1 MSESLKKGIATKY
14 LLPIVTVYAGAAAWL
29 GLDRVTATASVLQ
42 HLGLAAVGGLILL
55 VLQEVVPRPVKEV
68 LIFFR
73 AKDRLPGCRAFSVI
87 AAHDP
92 RIDPVELGV
101 LLPSAPM
108 SGVEQNA
115 LWYRWLK
122 SVESDPA
129 IADNHHRFLALRDAA
144 VLLFLLGL
152 ASPLLAFLG
161 TQHWRWFGLGGAFF
175 AAYLLTA
182 IAARN
187 SAVRLVANVV
197 ARKVSTTV

>member
-1 MSESLKKGIATKY
+1 MSDSLKKGIATKY
-14 LLPIVTVYAGAAAWL
+14 LLPIVTVYVATAAWL
-29 GLDRVTATASVLQ
+29 GLDRVTAVTSVLQ
-42 HLGLAAVGGLILL
+42 HLGVAAVGGLILL
-55 VLQEVVPRPVKEV
+55 VLQEVVPRSVKEALV
-68 LIFFR
+68 FFR
-73 AKDRLPGCRAFSVI
+73 FKDRLPGCRAFSVI
-87 AAHDP
+87 AARDQ

-101 LLPSAPM
+101 LLPSVPM

-152 ASPLLAFLG
+152 TSPFLAFIGAQHSGWFILG
-161 TQHWRWFGLGGAFF
+161 CGSL

-182 IAARN
+182 VAARN
-187 SAVRLVANVV
+187 SATRLVANVI
-197 ARKVSTTV
+197 ARKVGTTT